1 MCLLRQVQK
10 TSGPVVSICM
20 SYVRNGKLLNCS
32 LLSPDRIVPD
42 IYTLNQGI
50 GGNPV
55 DIFIH
60 LKRLHIAQDMHDPKA
75 VMMENYKEKNDLML
89 KWDRQT
95 AAHGQKLLDPG
106 STWMLQFTIIKS
118 NYAEC
123 ILYQIGHAAMMT
135 ICALISNYMRA
146 QLLSFLFLFCMVA
159 GSHTIGWILNSS
171 SMESVPFETG
181 IKSVIS
187 AWARWANTK
196 SKAPVP
202 HKNGLLE

>member
-50 GGNPV
+50 GGKPV

-60 LKRLHIAQDMHDPKA
+60 LKRLHIARDTNDPKA
-75 VMMENYKEKNDLML
+75 FMMENYKEKNELML
-89 KWDRQT
+89 EWDRQT
-95 AAHGQKLLDPG
+95 AAHGEKLLDPG
-106 STWMLQFTIIKS
+106 STWMSQFTIIKS
-118 NYAEC
+118 NYTEC

-135 ICALISNYMRA
+135 ICALTSDCMQTLPHY
-146 QLLSFLFLFCMVA
+146 FFFVFCMVA
-159 GSHTIGWILNSS
+159 GCHTIGWVLNSTS
-171 SMESVPFETG
+171 TESVPFETG
-181 IKSVIS
+181 IKSIAS
-187 AWARWANTK
+187 AWARWESKK
-196 SKAPVP
+196 SMTHCPTQKKV
-202 HKNGLLE
+202 

>member
-1 MCLLRQVQK
+1 MCLLRQVQE

-50 GGNPV
+50 GGKPV

-60 LKRLHIAQDMHDPKA
+60 LKRLHIAQGMHDPKA
-75 VMMENYKEKNDLML
+75 VMMENYKEKNELML

-95 AAHGQKLLDPG
+95 AVYGKKLLDPG
-106 STWMLQFTIIKS
+106 STWMSQFTIIKS
-118 NYAEC
+118 NYVEC
-123 ILYQIGHAAMMT
+123 ILYQIGHVAMMT
-135 ICALISNYMRA
+135 LCALMFNCMQRM
-146 QLLSFLFLFCMVA
+146 LHCFFFLFCMVA
-159 GSHTIGWILNSS
+159 GCHTIGWILNSS

-181 IKSVIS
+181 IKSVLS
-187 AWARWANTK
+187 AWGRWANK
-196 SKAPVP
+196 RSKVSVP
-202 HKNGLLE
+202 HKNGF